1 MNRRYRN
8 LGMVLTLLA
17 IAVPASAAPVRSEH
31 VTGGTLQLNWEN
43 GFGVSNKMKPLTLV
57 ASDPGFANPSGD
69 HTVACATNSVA
80 PDSGGIVLT
89 CTEPA
94 GLSDY
99 VWEANFFTGEGNSRR
114 GLVVRADP
122 TNGFASHYQLT
133 IKTGLLTVEF
143 RKFINGN
150 PTVTLGSWLTSSLP
164 GGIPQANSWHSLKI
178 QAIGPA
184 FRCFFDGNELLP
196 PPTPD
201 SDLASGWVGVY
212 NFRFDL
218 GGIQALFDDL
228 LFSPIDVTPTAR
240 ESWGDLKARYV
251 R

>member
-1 MNRRYRN
+1 
-8 LGMVLTLLA
+8 MVKRAAYASPSFVKTLL
-17 IAVPASAAPVRSEH
+17 VRELMREPSFVE
-31 VTGGTLQLNWEN
+31 V
-43 GFGVSNKMKPLTLV
+43 NKTDK
-57 ASDPGFANPSGD
+57 
-69 HTVACATNSVA
+69 
-80 PDSGGIVLT
+80 
-89 CTEPA
+89 TEK
-94 GLSDY
+94 LKFN
-99 VWEANFFTGEGNSRR
+99 VEVTGEGNSRR

-228 LFSPIDVTPTAR
+228 LLSPIDVTPTAR